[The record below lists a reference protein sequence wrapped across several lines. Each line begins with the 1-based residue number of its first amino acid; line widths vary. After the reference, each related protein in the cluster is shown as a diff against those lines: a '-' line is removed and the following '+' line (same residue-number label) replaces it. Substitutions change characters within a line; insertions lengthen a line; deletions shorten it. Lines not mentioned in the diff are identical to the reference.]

1 MAEEDEAREAQVTE
15 AQIAVHW
22 REEEHYSPPARFIGQ
37 ANASDLAVF
46 DRFDEDRFPDCFRK
60 YADLLG

>member
-22 REEEHYSPPARFIGQ
+22 REEEHYSSLARFIGQ

-46 DRFDEDRFPDCFRK
+46 DRFGEDRFPDCVRE